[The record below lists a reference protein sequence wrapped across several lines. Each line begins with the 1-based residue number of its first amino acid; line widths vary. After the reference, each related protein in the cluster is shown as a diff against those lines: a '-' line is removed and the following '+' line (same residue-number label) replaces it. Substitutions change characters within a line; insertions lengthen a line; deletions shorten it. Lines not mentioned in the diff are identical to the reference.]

1 MTVLD
6 TIKEVEEK
14 ATCLYTMDEVNHALD
29 QMAIAI
35 REKLADKNP
44 VVLCVMIGGLV
55 SVGHLLPRLD
65 FSLEVDFIHAS
76 RYCGEIKA
84 GGELHW
90 KVRPVTDLSNRT
102 VLIVDDILDGGVTF
116 AKIIDEVERLGA
128 REIYSAVL
136 IDKHHQR
143 LPGGLEKAD
152 FTGLEVDDH
161 YIFGFGM
168 DYKNYLRNAP
178 GIFVVAPEHE

>member
-1 MTVLD
+1 MGILEK
-6 TIKEVEEK
+6 IKEVEAK
-14 ATCLYTMDEVNHALD
+14 STCLYTMNEINHALD

-35 REKLADKNP
+35 REKLSDKNP
-44 VVLCVMIGGLV
+44 IVLCVMIGGLV

-65 FSLEVDFIHAS
+65 FPLELDFIHAS
-76 RYCGEIKA
+76 RYGGEIRG
-84 GGELHW
+84 GGELIW
-90 KVRPVTDLSNRT
+90 KVRPTYDLSNRT

-116 AKIIDEVERLGA
+116 SKIIEEIELLGA
-128 REIYSAVL
+128 AEIYSAVL

-152 FTGLEVDDH
+152 FTGLEVEDH
-161 YIFGFGM
+161 YIYGFGM

-178 GIFVVAPEHE
+178 GIYVVAPEHE